1 MHACEFNSFKYLKMK
16 ISIIFLL
23 ILFLY
28 HFRWLTAVFRK
39 ADFKLRDFSYL
50 NITYLD
56 VAFVDD
62 YMECSF
68 ACLQNTLCVSINV
81 AVSPD
86 GDGNIRCELLASTSY
101 NNTAKLTVDR
111 QYHLFEMKVK
121 PQIFHAIR
129 PGIASRVF
137 AFSCFNYFST
147 KRTKIFSILA
157 TEF

>member
-1 MHACEFNSFKYLKMK
+1 MK
-16 ISIIFLL
+16 TSIIFL
-23 ILFLY
+23 ITLFLY
-28 HFRWLTAVFRK
+28 HLRWLTAVFRR
-39 ADFKLRDFSYL
+39 ADFKLRHFSYL
-50 NITYLD
+50 NISYFD

-111 QYHLFEMKVK
+111 QSHVFEMKVK
-121 PQIFHAIR
+121 PQFFHAK
-129 PGIASRVF
+129 VLLLLLLLL
-137 AFSCFNYFST
+137 FNT
-147 KRTKIFSILA
+147 KRTKYFLFLRLSFGTSELLGIIEERFNRPL
-157 TEF
+157 TR